1 MALYQLMVSILG
13 CNGRMTSDGN
23 KGIHMTD
30 EYAAHYFLQQGYL
43 SARVEFIQAEREK
56 ENNGD

>member
-1 MALYQLMVSILG
+1 MEI
-13 CNGRMTSDGN
+13 

-30 EYAAHYFLQQGYL
+30 EYAAHHFLQQGYL
-43 SARVEFIQAEREK
+43 AARVEYIQAEREK

>member
-1 MALYQLMVSILG
+1 MEI
-13 CNGRMTSDGN
+13 

-43 SARVEFIQAEREK
+43 AARVEFIQKERERIEEEK
-56 ENNGD
+56 AGAFRV

>member
-1 MALYQLMVSILG
+1 MEI
-13 CNGRMTSDGN
+13 

>member
-1 MALYQLMVSILG
+1 MEI
-13 CNGRMTSDGN
+13 

-43 SARVEFIQAEREK
+43 AARVEYIQAEK
-56 ENNGD
+56 EANENSV